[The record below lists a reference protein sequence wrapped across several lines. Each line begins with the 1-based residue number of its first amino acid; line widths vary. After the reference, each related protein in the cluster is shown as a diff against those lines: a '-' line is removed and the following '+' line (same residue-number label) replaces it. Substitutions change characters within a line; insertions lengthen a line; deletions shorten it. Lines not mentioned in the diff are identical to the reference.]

1 MPNTPSVPPS
11 LAHLTQDRITVLP
24 AFDRPTTGL
33 ERFST
38 DERLAEQKE
47 WLRKFQQD
55 LSFGASLVKEHGSD
69 AGSMYPFY
77 LKLLNSLD
85 YVIN

>member
-11 LAHLTQDRITVLP
+11 LSHLTQDRLTVLP

-69 AGSMYPFY
+69 AGSMYPFDMQNFEFTCLCY
-77 LKLLNSLD
+77 
-85 YVIN
+85 